1 MRIIATQFG
10 ILFALLAF
18 SGQLLVG
25 KTLGQATLSGTAIGA
40 AILLT
45 LIATDTLIDRYLGRK
60 YGIPAEGIE
69 EASIA
74 TDGVGNSRTHGTS
87 GKHAA

>member
-18 SGQLLVG
+18 GGQLLAG
-25 KTLGQATLSGTAIGA
+25 KTLGQATFSGTAIGV

-45 LIATDTLIDRYLGRK
+45 LIATDALIDRYLGRK
-60 YGIPAEGIE
+60 YGIPAKGIE

-74 TDGVGNSRTHGTS
+74 TDGGSNSRTHGTS